1 MPFQSR
7 RLAFGRPSVA
17 SVVPTLSLAAKRAGY
32 NDVMHAAVL
41 RGDTC
46 STMRRLPRARSVG
59 SNSQSVRKKV
69 VTTTLQYDSNGN
81 LIQKT
86 TDGTTSTFSWDQNG
100 NLVQKTTDGI
110 TTTYVSDHANHLTEL
125 DERWPSRLVAATSEN
140 CLRACAHHRA
150 SKRHHKCYF
159 K

>member
-69 VTTTLQYDSNGN
+69 VTTKDAGEFLFPNPNFPPNFGLANNIPGIWSVSAAVPGPIVGAGLPG
-81 LIQKT
+81 LILASGGLLGWWRRRQK
-86 TDGTTSTFSWDQNG
+86 
-100 NLVQKTTDGI
+100 I
-110 TTTYVSDHANHLTEL
+110 A
-125 DERWPSRLVAATSEN
+125 
-140 CLRACAHHRA
+140 
-150 SKRHHKCYF
+150 
-159 K
+159 